1 MSPNRVSSNLN
12 EPQPNPRFF
21 YGWVVVAVLGIIGG
35 ISTFIGVGNFGV
47 FVVPMSED
55 LGVGNSYFG
64 WALSA
69 RLFGFAISGPL
80 IGRCIDKYGT
90 RLPLAIGGFLFGGS
104 AIAFFFIEAG
114 WQMIGITLFAGI
126 TGFWGSSTLYLT
138 VPIAIWFVKKRG
150 RAMSLFFP
158 CVPLGIGLG
167 SPATQLVIDA
177 FGWRGAWLVLGVVG
191 GLSITVLSLVFVR
204 NDPSSIGL
212 LPDGEVKSIGNAQ
225 SANSSIDEYPWTL
238 REAMATGAFWKIS
251 ASYGLLMAAM
261 GSVGVFWIPFLRS
274 IDISPHIA
282 ALAFSTQ
289 AFTQVIAAI
298 LIAPWIDRI
307 SPRYLAMSGFTSVA
321 IALVIAAN
329 ASEAWHGFLGA
340 TLIGLGIGTAMLMQ
354 THIWPVYFGRVN
366 IGAIRGAATPI
377 TLVMTAT
384 GAPIL
389 SILFDNYGFA
399 TGWVVAGVALTVG
412 IALLLISP
420 KPFISVPGKNNS

>member
-1 MSPNRVSSNLN
+1 MRPFGVSPSLKEQSS
-12 EPQPNPRFF
+12 QSKFF
-21 YGWVVVAVLGIIGG
+21 YGWTLVAALGIIGG
-35 ISTFIGVGNFGV
+35 ISTFVGVGNFGV
-47 FVVPMSED
+47 FVVPMGEE
-55 LGVGNSYFG
+55 LGVGNSHFG

-69 RLFGFAISGPL
+69 RLLGFAISGPL
-80 IGRCIDKYGT
+80 IGRCIDRYGA
-90 RLPLAIGGFLFGGS
+90 RFPLAIGGFLFGIS
-104 AIAFFFIEAG
+104 AIAFFFVETG

-138 VPIAIWFVKKRG
+138 IPIAKWFVKKRG

-158 CVPLGIGLG
+158 CVPLGIALG
-167 SPATQLVIDA
+167 SPATQLLIDA
-177 FGWRGAWLVLGVVG
+177 FGWRGAWLVLGIIG
-191 GLSITVLSLVFVR
+191 GLSITILSLVFVR
-204 NDPSSIGL
+204 NDPSSMGL
-212 LPDGEVKSIGNAQ
+212 LPDGDAKPTGQI
-225 SANSSIDEYPWTL
+225 SSINSPTYEYPWTV

-274 IDISPHIA
+274 LDINPHIA

-289 AFTQVIAAI
+289 ACTQVIAAI
-298 LIAPWIDRI
+298 FIAPWIDRI

-329 ASEAWHGFLGA
+329 ASEVWHGFLGA

-377 TLVMTAT
+377 TLVMTAI
-384 GAPIL
+384 GAPVL

-399 TGWVVAGVALTVG
+399 TGWVVAGVALTIGVG
-412 IALLLISP
+412 LLLVSP
-420 KPFISVPGKNNS
+420 KPLAFKTKDENY